1 MSAYMVAQVTV
12 TDPEQYK
19 KYAAQ
24 ASVATAK
31 FGGRYIARGG
41 ESLALENVEEG
52 KRFVIVEFPDLNSA
66 QAWYNSPEYEEAKN
80 LRAGAATGQFFAVS
94 GC

>member
-1 MSAYMVAQVTV
+1 MTAYMVAQVTV

-24 ASVATAK
+24 ASVATTK
-31 FGGRYIARGG
+31 FGGHYIARGG
-41 ESLALENVEEG
+41 ESLALENIEDG
-52 KRFVIVEFPDLNSA
+52 KRFVIIEFPDLDSA
-66 QAWYNSPEYEEAKN
+66 QTWYDSPEYEEAKT
-80 LRAGAATGQFFAVS
+80 LRASAATGQFFAVS